1 MTERHPS
8 TGYPETDWYEIRVA
22 GALDDR
28 WATWFDELTLS
39 VEGDGTTVIAGPVVD
54 QAALHGL
61 LQRVRDMGL
70 PLVSVTRMKPDEN
83 PTVGF
88 VNTTERSH
96 R

>member
-8 TGYPETDWYEIRVA
+8 TGQPDAGWYEIRVD

-61 LQRVRDMGL
+61 LQRVRDMGI

-83 PTVGF
+83 PTVG
-88 VNTTERSH
+88 S
-96 R
+96 